1 MSNITRSTGITSHLL
16 DKVWPHL
23 SLLQVQDLHCLM
35 RGQLACSRHRL
46 CAFQSPRPRI
56 CDDKTQESRQNRAYS
71 VLDRHPTGIRIAR
84 IAVTSMSSK
93 KLREISGKQ
102 PSVKLNR
109 NDVCDQGTHARNYP
123 PGMNKAYPRYNLFF
137 LALELRLACWT
148 LLLYCKPFYM
158 LILYCWC
165 KSRIHRTTNT
175 CIRVHDYTFI
185 FHPLKVVF
193 LCRGKGTDVITGN
206 FPVTGIPVW
215 LRETTFTPWPSL
227 VCRWNDDRHQTVANS
242 SVMANTRGRQTV
254 VPSTR
259 HTANKPASNN
269 KSKHLPCC
277 PAEIGHPSTHEHP
290 T

>member
-109 NDVCDQGTHARNYP
+109 NYVCDQGTHARNYP

-137 LALELRLACWT
+137 FQAEDGIRDVERSRGLGDVYKRQHVYA
-148 LLLYCKPFYM
+148 YM
-158 LILYCWC
+158 I
-165 KSRIHRTTNT
+165 IHL
-175 CIRVHDYTFI
+175 F
-185 FHPLKVVF
+185 
-193 LCRGKGTDVITGN
+193 
-206 FPVTGIPVW
+206 
-215 LRETTFTPWPSL
+215 
-227 VCRWNDDRHQTVANS
+227 
-242 SVMANTRGRQTV
+242 
-254 VPSTR
+254 
-259 HTANKPASNN
+259 
-269 KSKHLPCC
+269 
-277 PAEIGHPSTHEHP
+277 STHLKWCFYVGARGQ

>member
-1 MSNITRSTGITSHLL
+1 MCIRDRFRACISKVRQFDIGKFCAMSNITRSTGITSHLL

-109 NDVCDQGTHARNYP
+109 NYVCDQGTHARNYP

-137 LALELRLACWT
+137 LALELRLAC
-148 LLLYCKPFYM
+148 
-158 LILYCWC
+158 
-165 KSRIHRTTNT
+165 
-175 CIRVHDYTFI
+175 
-185 FHPLKVVF
+185 
-193 LCRGKGTDVITGN
+193 
-206 FPVTGIPVW
+206 
-215 LRETTFTPWPSL
+215 
-227 VCRWNDDRHQTVANS
+227 
-242 SVMANTRGRQTV
+242 
-254 VPSTR
+254 
-259 HTANKPASNN
+259 
-269 KSKHLPCC
+269 
-277 PAEIGHPSTHEHP
+277 
-290 T
+290 